1 MIDFKLKAATVVLLE
16 GSREIRRLVKSA
28 LLRIGFGTVR
38 ECKTADKARS
48 LMETANPDLLI
59 LDLDLD
65 NAAVCALIQDIRRS
79 HLGNNPFVVIIG
91 LTRNPE
97 KPVIQCGL
105 DAGTDDLVR
114 KPVSTQLLTERISN
128 LIQNRK
134 EFIATSDYVG
144 PQRGKGVRPDDEE
157 VAQVKVPNSLREK
170 ATGKKATKVDD
181 KEIERVAYTVT
192 LQRVYSLVLDAIDI
206 IDRLESA
213 AAKGAGGDGM
223 AEDIGQLSAL
233 VSEIK
238 DVKLPDAVRNLSQ
251 LTASMD
257 TILAAV
263 EQTSAPS
270 SRQFA
275 LLRLHTQAIAA
286 TMRGDHS
293 ASDDVAAA
301 LGRVAGSG
309 SGDGEMAASD

>member
-1 MIDFKLKAATVVLLE
+1 MIDSKLNAATVVLLE
-16 GSREIRRLVKSA
+16 KNREIRGLVKSA
-28 LLRIGFGTVR
+28 LLGIGFGTVQ
-38 ECKTADKARS
+38 ECKSTDKARS
-48 LMETANPDLLI
+48 LMATAKPDLLV

-65 NAAVCALIQDIRRS
+65 NAAVCALIQDIRHS
-79 HLGNNPFVVIIG
+79 QIGNNPFVIIIG
-91 LTRNPE
+91 LTQNPD
-97 KPVIQCGL
+97 KPVIQCAL

-114 KPVSTQLLTERISN
+114 KPVSTQLLIERINN

-170 ATGKKATKVDD
+170 ATGKKTATVDD
-181 KEIERVAYTVT
+181 REIERAAYTVT
-192 LQRVYSLVLDAIDI
+192 LQRVYSLVVDAIDI

-213 AAKGAGGDGM
+213 AAEGAGGGGM

-233 VSEIK
+233 VSQIK
-238 DVKLPDAVRNLSQ
+238 DVKLPDAIRNLSQ

-257 TILAAV
+257 TVLAAV
-263 EQTSAPS
+263 EQTSSPS
-270 SRQFA
+270 IRQFA
-275 LLRLHTQAIAA
+275 LLRLHAQAIAA
-286 TMRGDHS
+286 TMRGDHN

-301 LGRVAGSG
+301 LGQVTAPA
-309 SGDGEMAASD
+309 SGDGEMAAND